1 MALLLFCIT
10 SINAPTIPEVGAG
23 VGGVD
28 SWPSDTLEKK
38 VRKSEQYLTRKKK
51 VDLAYYAEVSKI
63 LTFLESLT
71 IKEEEKENKRER
83 NRERERKGK
92 RKKGKGKQR

>member
-1 MALLLFCIT
+1 MVVYICLIMASTAGEKLTKTIIKSKENKTTNTKIIYTYVHVNIPEEWMALLLFCIT

-38 VRKSEQYLTRKKK
+38 V
-51 VDLAYYAEVSKI
+51 SKI
-63 LTFLESLT
+63 
-71 IKEEEKENKRER
+71 
-83 NRERERKGK
+83 
-92 RKKGKGKQR
+92 

>member
-28 SWPSDTLEKK
+28 SWPSDTLE
-38 VRKSEQYLTRKKK
+38 
-51 VDLAYYAEVSKI
+51 
-63 LTFLESLT
+63 SLQNLV
-71 IKEEEKENKRER
+71 IYP
-83 NRERERKGK
+83 
-92 RKKGKGKQR
+92 

>member
-10 SINAPTIPEVGAG
+10 SISAPTIPEVGAG

-38 VRKSEQYLTRKKK
+38 IIKLNYKYL
-51 VDLAYYAEVSKI
+51 EKI
-63 LTFLESLT
+63 LCGSGEMA
-71 IKEEEKENKRER
+71 
-83 NRERERKGK
+83 
-92 RKKGKGKQR
+92 QRAEDLSYEHQDLLWHTYSKVRQLICN

>member
-28 SWPSDTLEKK
+28 SWPSDTLESLQNL
-38 VRKSEQYLTRKKK
+38 VIYPYQNIF
-51 VDLAYYAEVSKI
+51 VSRKI
-63 LTFLESLT
+63 LLELLHYF
-71 IKEEEKENKRER
+71 
-83 NRERERKGK
+83 K
-92 RKKGKGKQR
+92 RKQKSKQSS

>member
-38 VRKSEQYLTRKKK
+38 V
-51 VDLAYYAEVSKI
+51 SKI
-63 LTFLESLT
+63 
-71 IKEEEKENKRER
+71 
-83 NRERERKGK
+83 
-92 RKKGKGKQR
+92 Q